1 MRPYADRMARFRR
14 SIARRLADRAIVAL
28 ARAGFGPG
36 GAVALTVAGRS
47 SGEPRTTPVTP
58 LPLDGR
64 VHLVAPYGVVDWVR
78 NLRAAGVATIE
89 RGTTH
94 EVRATELPPQEAAPV
109 LRAYVRRIPI
119 VRPHVEAGPDDD
131 LAAFAAIAARHP
143 VFVIERIGGAAP
155 DEALR

>member
-1 MRPYADRMARFRR
+1 MARFRR
-14 SIARRLADRAIVAL
+14 SIVRRLADRAIVAL

-58 LPLDGR
+58 LALDGR

-94 EVRATELPPQEAAPV
+94 EVRAIELAADDAAPV
-109 LRAYVRRIPI
+109 LRAYVRRTPI
-119 VRPHVEAGPDDD
+119 VRPYVAAGPDDD

-155 DEALR
+155 DAASRSSASG